1 MYLPTTT
8 SLFLAPLKFLI
19 YNYLLNWISVITK
32 NLKIFYFK
40 RISLSITFLQCL
52 TYTWC
57 STNTC
62 CLAYR
67 FLFTK
72 IEAEKKTKVL
82 EVLCNCTITNE
93 TPLLNFFNFHIQ
105 FIATMLKVQLPQQP
119 HKCITYTMSTLKTNQ
134 PRPRLSCSHKRGDA
148 NSSYAW
154 LTVLDGL
161 SRTSPITSG
170 GVAHSQTEV
179 LLHPCIWNEEV
190 HWASKEVLNKSSF
203 KSKLLSA
210 NSPLAVNQGWHCF
223 VQIMSSHTIQ
233 RLPESETSAPYH
245 QLKKG
250 PPIREWLMFPFF

>member
-1 MYLPTTT
+1 
-8 SLFLAPLKFLI
+8 
-19 YNYLLNWISVITK
+19 
-32 NLKIFYFK
+32 
-40 RISLSITFLQCL
+40 
-52 TYTWC
+52 
-57 STNTC
+57 
-62 CLAYR
+62 
-67 FLFTK
+67 
-72 IEAEKKTKVL
+72 
-82 EVLCNCTITNE
+82 
-93 TPLLNFFNFHIQ
+93 
-105 FIATMLKVQLPQQP
+105 MLKVQLPQQP

-161 SRTSPITSG
+161 SRTSPVTSG

-179 LLHPCIWNEEV
+179 LLHPCIWNVEV

-223 VQIMSSHTIQ
+223 VQIMSSHTIP

-250 PPIREWLMFPFF
+250 PPIREWLMFPFFSFLSNTSWRDVKVKIVSVWSSVPTHGSATDNPLLLLIWTLGT